1 MKFGKSLRK
10 VPMDIKVGDLERSR
24 VYGGSEMTP
33 RYVTEY
39 MLEIRI
45 NGKPGDVIRKTY
57 RDLDLVK
64 LLVRN
69 AKRQKDVKVSVYEL
83 KIEKRKMK
91 GRELIVEES

>member
-1 MKFGKSLRK
+1 
-10 VPMDIKVGDLERSR
+10 
-24 VYGGSEMTP
+24 MTP
-33 RYVTEY
+33 RYTIEY

-45 NGKPGDVIRKTY
+45 NGKPGEVIRKTY

-69 AKRQKDVKVSVYEL
+69 AKRQKDVKVTVYEL

-91 GRELIVEES
+91 GIELMLEES

>member
-1 MKFGKSLRK
+1 M
-10 VPMDIKVGDLERSR
+10 I
-24 VYGGSEMTP
+24 P

-45 NGKPGDVIRKTY
+45 NCKPGEVIRKTY

-69 AKRQKDVKVSVYEL
+69 AKRDKDVKVSVYEL
-83 KIEKRKMK
+83 KIEKRKMSGK
-91 GRELIVEES
+91 ELIVEES

>member
-1 MKFGKSLRK
+1 MG
-10 VPMDIKVGDLERSR
+10 MQDGDLEKSR
-24 VYGGSEMTP
+24 IYGGSEMTP

-45 NGKPGDVIRKTY
+45 NGKPGEVIRKTY

-69 AKRQKDVKVSVYEL
+69 AKRDKDVKVSVYEL
-83 KIEKRKMK
+83 KIEKRKMRGK
-91 GRELIVEES
+91 ELIVEAS